1 MTTIVKN
8 VTYIFSGNN
17 PHVND
22 EDEIEAYRKLVLRS
36 AGLPEDILF
45 DINNLEI
52 IKLFNK
58 KNNSDSFDF
67 TNLIIND
74 NIYQISI
81 FHPFHPFHPLDDI
94 PSSKMLFSLIFLL
107 FFYYSIASFYLK
119 KVMLNIIN
127 LYLVLI

>member
-81 FHPFHPFHPLDDI
+81 FHPFHPLDDI